1 VLINWYNGFPKLGHL
16 HKVKTMQPIVF
27 VINPNSTQA
36 VTDGF
41 DKALEPL
48 RLANGP
54 EIKSLTLKEGPPGV
68 ESQINV
74 DSVTMPLVKLVRELD
89 HSHLGRPKAFVIACF
104 SDPGLHAVREAT
116 SSPVLGISEAGVLTA
131 MTLGQRIGVIAILRK
146 SISRHGRL
154 FGGMGVSDRV
164 IAEVPLG
171 MSVVELADAER
182 TRAGLKSAGESLRD
196 LHLCDVVIM
205 GCAGM
210 AEHRPWLQDQL
221 GMPVV
226 EPTQAATSMALG
238 RALLQW

>member
-1 VLINWYNGFPKLGHL
+1 
-16 HKVKTMQPIVF
+16 MQPIIF

-41 DKALEPL
+41 DKAMDPL

-54 EIKSLTLKEGPPGV
+54 EIKSLTLKEGPPGIESQLNV
-68 ESQINV
+68 ES
-74 DSVTMPLVKLVRELD
+74 VTLPLVKLVRELD
-89 HSHLGRPKAFVIACF
+89 QAHADRSRAYVIACF
-104 SDPGLHAVREAT
+104 SDPGLHVVREAT
-116 SSPVLGISEAGVLTA
+116 SSPVLGISESGVLTA

-171 MSVVELADAER
+171 MSVVELSDADR
-182 TRAGLKSAGESLRD
+182 TRAGLKRAGEALRD
-196 LHLCDVVIM
+196 QHLCDVVIM

-210 AEHRPWLQDQL
+210 AQHRFWLEDEL
-221 GMPVV
+221 GIPVV

-238 RALLQW
+238 RVLLQW